1 MAKIDCL
8 GINSYYETLPR
19 GEKDTFVRDVAEAI
33 GQSTSNVRL
42 KLKNCRWGKTEVPI
56 IAGIIEKR
64 EG

>member
-1 MAKIDCL
+1 MEKMNEL

-19 GEKDTFVRDVAEAI
+19 GEKDSFVRDVAEAI

-42 KLKNCRWGKTEVPI
+42 KMKNGRWGKTEVPI
-56 IAGIIEKR
+56 IAEIIEKR